1 MRRRKHQGAE
11 GKQMPPSSTHVHA
24 SVRRC
29 LCARRDDRCRLME
42 IRWMTAGQRSAR
54 TTGTARCAWRAHA
67 WCVLLA
73 PSPPFALAL
82 VVDGLRRR
90 RSASL

>member
-1 MRRRKHQGAE
+1 
-11 GKQMPPSSTHVHA
+11 MPPSSTHVHA
-24 SVRRC
+24 PVRRC